1 MREYCAE
8 GVSMAERILGNRYLL
23 KERIGIG
30 GMASVYTAED
40 TTLDRLVAVKIML
53 PQYASDPSFAQRFR
67 QEATAAAALQS
78 PRIVSIHDWGC
89 DDEDYFIV
97 MELLTGS
104 DMRAIMRNETPLD
117 SRRIRDIGDQV
128 CQALS
133 VAHARKIIHRD
144 ITPQNIMVLPD
155 GNVKVMDFGIAKVAG
170 SSMTQTSTVLGTAHY
185 LSPEQAQGRALTFA
199 SDLYSLGAVLYEA
212 AAGRPVF
219 DGPDPI
225 SVALQHVSADPIP
238 LRAVNPSVDGA
249 LEAIIM
255 KALAKDPA
263 KRFQSAEAMR
273 RALAGDP
280 NADGQTA
287 ILGTDQTAHSES
299 TQVLPRQTATLPNT
313 TLVMPS
319 SSSDK
324 VLKVDT
330 DAIPKQ
336 PKKKRRWPA
345 VVAILAMGLI
355 LSAVAVL
362 TIKPWEP
369 ASLANTGG
377 ASAETQN
384 DNTPAQAAPQEEPSA
399 DEEVL
404 PEEEAESSAPT
415 DTETAT
421 QSPQN
426 PPSLEDYQIFLALEA
441 AYNEIDRWDGT
452 IKQAAE
458 EFNAHYLDDTAQREE
473 YSQCASSTSEAVRKQ
488 SEELSGL
495 GNEISLDFPWYNFYL
510 DVRELYECL
519 EFRIN
524 AIVEAWNISLSYN
537 SPSEHQS
544 EILEPINRNK
554 DETGGNRYLNR
565 FQEIYP
571 LVKPPALA
579 SDNATESHVEN
590 AFVSFE
596 IPEAWAGKVVVVYNG
611 STVIVRSKEDI
622 SGVGAL
628 CTAEVI
634 DEELEESQGDIGNS
648 MYYSP
653 RNGHG
658 QKIRF
663 NVPNYPFLALAQ
675 IHSGDPSTTNLPD
688 DLLDTYVKLQTNG
701 EQNLKTI
708 ANMPDESAVGT
719 YAFDYFEKTVM
730 PTVQMRQI

>member
-67 QEATAAAALQS
+67 QEATAAAALQN

-89 DDEDYFIV
+89 DGEDYFIV

-238 LRAVNPSVDGA
+238 LRAINPSVDAA

-255 KALAKDPA
+255 KALAKEPA

-273 RALAGDP
+273 KALAGDP

-287 ILGTDQTAHSES
+287 ILGVDQTAHSES

-369 ASLANTGG
+369 ASLANTGE
-377 ASAETQN
+377 AAAETQN
-384 DNTPAQAAPQEEPSA
+384 DNTPAQADPQEEPSA

-404 PEEEAESSAPT
+404 PEEEAESSAPS
-415 DTETAT
+415 DTTPINRG
-421 QSPQN
+421 SHN
-426 PPSLEDYQIFLALEA
+426 LPPFKDCMTFLTLEEAYQWADYCDDYVERA
-441 AYNEIDRWDGT
+441 A
-452 IKQAAE
+452 K
-458 EFNAHYLDDTAQREE
+458 EFNAHYLDSREQRQASAEIATTAANIINNHVE
-473 YSQCASSTSEAVRKQ
+473 AISEISFDV
-488 SEELSGL
+488 
-495 GNEISLDFPWYNFYL
+495 SLDFPWYNFYL
-510 DVRELYECL
+510 DVQELYECL
-519 EFRIN
+519 DSRIQ
-524 AIVEAWNISLSYN
+524 AITSAWEISLSYE
-537 SPSEHQS
+537 SPSQHQS
-544 EILEPINRNK
+544 EILEPLERAK
-554 DETGGNRYLNR
+554 DATGSNRYFKR
-565 FQEIYP
+565 YKEVYP
-571 LVKPPALA
+571 TIELPSLA
-579 SDNATESHVEN
+579 SDNVTESHIEN
-590 AFVSFE
+590 AFVSFNL
-596 IPEAWAGKVVVVYNG
+596 PELWADKVDVEYNG
-611 STVIVRSKEDI
+611 SEIAIRLKDDPSEKRDLLFVDI
-622 SGVGAL
+622 INDPEKAAG
-628 CTAEVI
+628 
-634 DEELEESQGDIGNS
+634 GDIGGGGFYSLENS
-648 MYYSP
+648 
-653 RNGHG
+653 NG
-658 QKIRF
+658 QVIMFART
-663 NVPNYPFLALAQ
+663 NYPWLAYMETQWGEGATSE
-675 IHSGDPSTTNLPD
+675 IPD
-688 DLLDTYVKLQTNG
+688 GLLSQYIELQTGG
-701 EQNLKTI
+701 EYNLSTIGNVYSESSAGSCFQNYFERTI
-708 ANMPDESAVGT
+708 A
-719 YAFDYFEKTVM
+719 
-730 PTVQMRQI
+730 PTIQVR